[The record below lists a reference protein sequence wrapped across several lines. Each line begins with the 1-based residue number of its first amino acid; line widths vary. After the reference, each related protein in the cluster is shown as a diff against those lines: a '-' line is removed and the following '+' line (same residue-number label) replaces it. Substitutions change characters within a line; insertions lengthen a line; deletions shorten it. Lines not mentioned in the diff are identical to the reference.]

1 MGIFTSNTMAK
12 FRHQL
17 AQPLQLDGDWQVAL
31 ASISFPSNINNVNSA
46 EIVAYVSSGAEF
58 DASHN
63 RTGQLRRIRKGIY
76 NSSEELLK
84 EIFRIAQLKNFD
96 YDFDTV
102 TQKLV
107 LKFGPN
113 EGLSFEDEEVPSILG
128 FKGIRDI
135 SNHGFIHIG
144 YKSEKAGNSL
154 NRHVGEF
161 PVDITCGSQLIFVY
175 IDIIEHQNVGD
186 VRAPVIKIIES
197 EKRLRNG
204 SINTVTPIHH
214 KSYTNLD
221 YKPILSNNI
230 QNIQVELRN
239 ETGKLIPF
247 TGTGKIIVSLKFQ
260 KIILHGGILQQSSI
274 SINAA
279 FLRTLQ
285 TKRQWFWSACC
296 RYWKS
301 CSAISTQIS
310 LARSKK
316 DCS

>member
-1 MGIFTSNTMAK
+1 MSINKEFTIDLISNASMGIFTNNTMAK
-12 FRHQL
+12 FRNQL
-17 AQPLQLDGDWQVAL
+17 AQPLQLDGDWQVAFP
-31 ASISFPSNINNVNSA
+31 SISFPSNINNVNSA
-46 EIVAYVSSGAEF
+46 KIVAYVSSGAEL

-76 NSSEELLK
+76 NSSEELLE
-84 EIFRIAQLKNFD
+84 EIFPIAQLKQFD

-144 YKSEKAGNSL
+144 YKSENAGNSF
-154 NRHVGEF
+154 NRHVGDF

-197 EKRLRNG
+197 ERRLRNG

-247 TGTGKIIVSLKFQ
+247 TGTGKVKVSLKFQ
-260 KIILHGGILQQSSI
+260 KII
-274 SINAA
+274 
-279 FLRTLQ
+279 
-285 TKRQWFWSACC
+285 
-296 RYWKS
+296 
-301 CSAISTQIS
+301 
-310 LARSKK
+310 
-316 DCS
+316 

>member
-12 FRHQL
+12 FRNQL

-46 EIVAYVSSGAEF
+46 EIVAYVSSGAEL

-76 NSSEELLK
+76 NSSEKLLK

-144 YKSEKAGNSL
+144 YKSEKTGNSL

-161 PVDITCGSQLIFVY
+161 PVDITCGSELIYVY

-197 EKRLRNG
+197 ERRLRNG

-230 QNIQVELRN
+230 QNMQVQLRN

-247 TGTGKIIVSLKFQ
+247 TGTGKVIVSLKFQ
-260 KIILHGGILQQSSI
+260 KII
-274 SINAA
+274 
-279 FLRTLQ
+279 
-285 TKRQWFWSACC
+285 
-296 RYWKS
+296 
-301 CSAISTQIS
+301 
-310 LARSKK
+310 
-316 DCS
+316 